1 MTTPYRDD
9 VDALNARHAQLVEEL
24 AAVKERVRE
33 LSALL
38 QTQQRLEGELD
49 ALRRRLDGIT
59 ARRGPSLLDS
69 LRVASPC
76 TARWDEMAGDDRVRF
91 CDHCEKH
98 VYNLSELPRDE
109 AERLVRAAA
118 GDLCARLYRRADGTV
133 LTADCPVGV
142 SRRRIRGL
150 AAAAVGGGL
159 LAAGTALASS
169 MAVMGGIAE
178 PPRALEPDVSV
189 GSLLPPQ
196 RIARPDPDERTGM
209 SIARKPA
216 FREAPA
222 PAAEAPAAH
231 GEAPAPAA
239 EAPAAHGEAPAEPS
253 EAAPEGAEPRRRDGA
268 SAGCGCVAG
277 DPLCSCL

>member
-33 LSALL
+33 LSALQ
-38 QTQQRLEGELD
+38 QTQQRLEGELE

-76 TARWDEMAGDDRVRF
+76 AARWDEMAGDDRVRF
-91 CDHCEKH
+91 CDHCERH
-98 VYNLSELPRDE
+98 VYNLSEVPRDE

-118 GDLCARLYRRADGTV
+118 GDLCVRLYRRADGTV

-150 AAAAVGGGL
+150 AAAAVGGSL
-159 LAAGTALASS
+159 LAAGTALVSS

-189 GSLLPPQ
+189 GSLIPPQ
-196 RIARPDPDERTGM
+196 PIARPDPDERTGM
-209 SIARKPA
+209 GIARKPA
-216 FREAPA
+216 FREAQA
-222 PAAEAPAAH
+222 PAAEAPAAR
-231 GEAPAPAA
+231 GG
-239 EAPAAHGEAPAEPS
+239 APAAHGEAPAEPS

-268 SAGCGCVAG
+268 PGVSAGCGCVAG